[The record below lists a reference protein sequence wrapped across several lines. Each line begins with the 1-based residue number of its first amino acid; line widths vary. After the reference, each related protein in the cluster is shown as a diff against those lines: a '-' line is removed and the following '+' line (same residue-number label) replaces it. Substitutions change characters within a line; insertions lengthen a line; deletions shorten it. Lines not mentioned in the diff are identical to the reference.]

1 MSEQPR
7 VTQEDATRHAWQLQG
22 TLAESTRTADAK
34 ASFALAIESAMLAA
48 MVTLAGSEHGLGR
61 ISGALARTVLWT
73 GVALLAVSVVLAVL
87 AVLPRHD
94 REGRRRPVHQDDF
107 VFYGHIRHLTAAE
120 LEESLR
126 GHDPLP
132 ALSRQIVAM
141 SRILWIKQRLVRQSL
156 LIAVGGGVLIAVG
169 ALTG

>member
-1 MSEQPR
+1 
-7 VTQEDATRHAWQLQG
+7 
-22 TLAESTRTADAK
+22 
-34 ASFALAIESAMLAA
+34 MLAA
-48 MVTLAGSEHGLGR
+48 VVTLAGSDHGLG
-61 ISGALARTVLWT
+61 ISGAFARTVLWA

-94 REGRRRPVHQDDF
+94 REGHRRPAHRDDF
-107 VFYGHIRHLTAAE
+107 VFYGHIRHLTPAE

-126 GHDPLP
+126 EHDPLP

-156 LIAVGGGVLIAVG
+156 LVAVGGGALIAVG

>member
-1 MSEQPR
+1 VSEPSQ

-48 MVTLAGSEHGLGR
+48 VVTLAGSDHGLG
-61 ISGALARTVLWT
+61 ISGAFARTVLWA

-94 REGRRRPVHQDDF
+94 REGHRRPAHRDDF
-107 VFYGHIRHLTAAE
+107 VFYGHIRHLTPAE

-126 GHDPLP
+126 EHDPLP

-156 LIAVGGGVLIAVG
+156 LVAVGGGALIAVG